1 MERVVFL
8 IEDTG
13 ERIPCLLNPE
23 SLVLRRT
30 AGVRA
35 RRSIGG
41 PLTGVG
47 RSDDPLLHTGGGRT
61 ELLLDLLFDVSLVT
75 GPTPVEDVRNLTGR
89 LWELAENASGDDGY
103 GRLRVARFIWGRSF
117 NIPGVVTAVAERLEH
132 FTTEGTARRSWLRM
146 RFVRV
151 AEPSLPTAAGAAASP
166 FTPEGPGVAESATLS
181 PEEAVRFLEV
191 GGAAP
196 EEADEATSGGEPT
209 RPDNWAALALGDSTL
224 WRWIFARTPVDDPL
238 GVPAGTVLEVPAA
251 PSGEESP

>member
-8 IEDTG
+8 IEETG

-30 AGVRA
+30 AGVRT

-41 PLTGVG
+41 PLTGAF

-75 GPTPVEDVRNLTGR
+75 GENPVEDVRTLTGR
-89 LWELAENASGDDGY
+89 LWDLAENASGEDGY
-103 GRLRVARFIWGRSF
+103 GRLRLARFIWGRSF

-132 FTTEGTARRSWLRM
+132 FTAEGAARRSWLRM

-151 AEPSLPTAAGAAASP
+151 AEPAPRGAPETASP
-166 FTPEGPGVAESATLS
+166 LPPEGPASAEPGAL
-181 PEEAVRFLEV
+181 PGEEPVRFLEV
-191 GGAAP
+191 AGSAP
-196 EEADEATSGGEPT
+196 EGGEADGEPS
-209 RPDNWAALALGDSTL
+209 RPDNWAALALGDTGL

-238 GVPAGTVLEVPAA
+238 GVPAGTVLEVPAS
-251 PSGEESP
+251 PSAEETP